1 MDALVRTPHITTN
14 LTPKLIRLVGNGG
27 ITWNQTPF
35 LTFSKGYSSISANR
49 LRKSVVAE
57 AKKRKKDSVDAHN
70 FVPKP
75 DEATGVFPE
84 AVLLKEVTPTSSF
97 PFSFFFFPNFC
108 SSSLHG
114 CSSQFA
120 EVFSFRFFSFF
131 QFVLY
136 LLDCILFP
144 GVLLSATVFH
154 DFVV

>member
-1 MDALVRTPHITTN
+1 MTTN
-14 LTPKLIRLVGNGG
+14 LTPRLITLVGNGG
-27 ITWNQTPF
+27 ITWNQKSF

-57 AKKRKKDSVDAHN
+57 AKKKKKDSVDGHN

-97 PFSFFFFPNFC
+97 PFFFFFPNFC

-114 CSSQFA
+114 CGSQFA
-120 EVFSFRFFSFF
+120 EVFFFSFLF
-131 QFVLY
+131 FVSICFVPARLY
-136 LLDCILFP
+136 FIP
-144 GVLLSATVFH
+144 GSLVICYCFS
-154 DFVV
+154 